1 VKINRRQIRKLI
13 LEKFSTDDFKD
24 VYATAQMAHMGQ
36 TRRDGSEYFTHPS
49 EVRDIAQG
57 FYPSDQVVHMAALL
71 HDSLEDAPGST
82 VESVE
87 EMEEFIKGSIQD
99 PSAGEEVIRVV
110 RALTHEKG
118 GDYTS
123 YVMSLLNDI
132 PALRVKLADM
142 VHNLSDAP
150 RPKQKMK
157 YKSAL
162 DAIGDQTGGNPPSGI
177 SPEHWN
183 QLYSL
188 VEGKKMRLTE
198 SELRLIIREEI
209 GRSFST
215 NADGPIPYWKTVA
228 DDVLVTV
235 LPIEAGTKYACEIEV
250 PSRPEMS
257 SPMRYFPTEEEANHF
272 ARQYTEKVKSVLFN
286 EQA

>member
-1 VKINRRQIRKLI
+1 MKISKRTLRKIIR
-13 LEKFSTDDFKD
+13 ERFSAEDFKD
-24 VYATAQMAHMGQ
+24 VYATAQMAHVGQ

-49 EVRDIAQG
+49 EVRDIAQS
-57 FYPSDQVVHMAALL
+57 FYPDDQVVQMAALL

-82 VESVE
+82 VKSVE

-99 PSAGEEVIRVV
+99 PAAGEEVIRVV

-118 GDYTS
+118 GDYTN
-123 YVMSLLNDI
+123 YVVGLLGDV
-132 PALRVKLADM
+132 PTLRVKLADM

-150 RPKQKMK
+150 KPKQKAK

-162 DAIGDQTGGNPPSGI
+162 DAIGAQTRGEPPNGI
-177 SPEHWN
+177 SSGHWD

-188 VEGKKMRLTE
+188 VESKTIRLTE
-198 SELRLIIREEI
+198 RKLRRIIREEI

-228 DDVLVTV
+228 DDVQVTII
-235 LPIEAGTKYACEIEV
+235 PIEQGEKYACEIEV
-250 PSRPEMS
+250 PSSPKLS
-257 SPMRYFPTEEEANHF
+257 SPMRYFPTEEEAQHF
-272 ARQYTEKVKSVLFN
+272 ARQYTEKIKRIITN
-286 EQA
+286 KQA